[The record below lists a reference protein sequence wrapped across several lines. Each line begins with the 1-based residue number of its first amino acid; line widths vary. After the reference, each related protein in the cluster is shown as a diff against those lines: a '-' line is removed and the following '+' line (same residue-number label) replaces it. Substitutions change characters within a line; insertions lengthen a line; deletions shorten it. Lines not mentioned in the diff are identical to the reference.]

1 MEKALFE
8 TKTAPGRRVRTAL
21 YPACGAAATVERA
34 LCHTRVRGHCQGGGQ
49 ALTRGDLGPARGPH
63 THAKSIRKFMAQ
75 RLYIVGNWKM
85 HGTRSM
91 LSEARA
97 IDRAAERLLK
107 AEVALAPPFTLIHA
121 TRKEAG
127 LIGIGAQDCHA
138 AEGGAHTGDI
148 SAAMIKD
155 AGADFV
161 IVGHS
166 ERRADH
172 GETDADVK
180 AKAESALAAGLSVIV
195 CVGETDA
202 QRDAGQAVEVVA
214 AQLAGSLPQGEGAAE
229 KVTVA
234 YEPVWAI
241 GTGRTPTVADVG
253 AMHRAIRERLAKI
266 YGEAGADLRI
276 LYGGSVKPD
285 NAVELLAAD
294 EVGGALVGGASL
306 TAESFLGI
314 IVAAAELG
322 ER

>member
-1 MEKALFE
+1 
-8 TKTAPGRRVRTAL
+8 
-21 YPACGAAATVERA
+21 
-34 LCHTRVRGHCQGGGQ
+34 
-49 ALTRGDLGPARGPH
+49 
-63 THAKSIRKFMAQ
+63 MAQ

-85 HGTRSM
+85 HGTRAM

-121 TRKEAG
+121 TRKEAS
-127 LIGIGAQDCHA
+127 LIGVGAQDCHP

-148 SAAMIKD
+148 SAAMLKD
-155 AGADFV
+155 SGAGFV

-180 AKAESALAAGLSVIV
+180 AKAEAALAVGLGAIV
-195 CVGETDA
+195 CVGETEA
-202 QRDAGQAVEVVA
+202 QRDAGKAEAVVA
-214 AQLAGSLPQGEGAAE
+214 AQLEGSLPRGEGAAE

-241 GTGRTPTVADVG
+241 GTGRTPTVEDIG
-253 AMHRAIRERLAKI
+253 QMHRSIRDRLAQI
-266 YGEAGADLRI
+266 YGEHSASVRI

-285 NAVELLAAD
+285 NAAELLAAD

-322 ER
+322 ES